1 VFFSPNE
8 SNQVKE
14 DDIGGG
20 GHVALM
26 GDMKMCTKFQSENLK
41 EMCHFVHLDVDGGI
55 ILKRFSRK

>member
-20 GHVALM
+20 GM
-26 GDMKMCTKFQSENLK
+26 
-41 EMCHFVHLDVDGGI
+41 
-55 ILKRFSRK
+55 